1 MEHVRGNNAMGSASW
16 RICALIVGFHPD
28 EAFWDRVLKIDG
40 QVEGT
45 VIVDNGSAPPIL
57 SRLPNLAS
65 GRRIHVIEN
74 PQNLG
79 IGTALNQGLAYATEQ
94 GYTHGLLFDQD
105 TEPFQHLVSS
115 IRQAASG
122 RADLERVA
130 VIGINSL
137 DGSLRRRLYRFPP
150 GDPAAR
156 EVDTVVTSGSLVSL
170 QIAAR
175 LGHFREELFIDF
187 VDDEYCLRA
196 RSKGFK
202 ILLIPEPLA
211 VHVLGSPKIHR
222 LPWRTIGT
230 SNHAA
235 IRRYYMTRN
244 HVVLVKEYAFRE
256 PGWVLRSLYA
266 RLKSLFLLL
275 LFDDD
280 RLLKMRF
287 MWRGLIDGMAGRMG
301 ELPRY

>member
-1 MEHVRGNNAMGSASW
+1 
-16 RICALIVGFHPD
+16 
-28 EAFWDRVLKIDG
+28 
-40 QVEGT
+40 
-45 VIVDNGSAPPIL
+45 
-57 SRLPNLAS
+57 
-65 GRRIHVIEN
+65 
-74 PQNLG
+74 
-79 IGTALNQGLAYATEQ
+79 
-94 GYTHGLLFDQD
+94 
-105 TEPFQHLVSS
+105 
-115 IRQAASG
+115 
-122 RADLERVA
+122 LERVA

-137 DGSLRRRLYRFPP
+137 DGSLQKRLYRFSP
-150 GDPAAR
+150 GDALAK
-156 EVDTVVTSGSLVSL
+156 EVATVVTSGSLVSL
-170 QIAAR
+170 QIAAS
-175 LGHFREELFIDF
+175 LGPFREELFIDF

-211 VHVLGSPKIHR
+211 VHALGSPKFRR

-235 IRRYYMTRN
+235 LRRYYMTRN

-266 RLKSLFLLL
+266 RMKSFLLLL

-287 MWRGLIDGMAGRMG
+287 MWRGLIDGIAGRMG
-301 ELPRY
+301 ELPRH